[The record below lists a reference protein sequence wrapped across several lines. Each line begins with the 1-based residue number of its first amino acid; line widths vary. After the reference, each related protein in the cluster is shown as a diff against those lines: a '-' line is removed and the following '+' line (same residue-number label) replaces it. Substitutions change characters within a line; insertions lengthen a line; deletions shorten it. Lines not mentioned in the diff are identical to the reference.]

1 MMSPPKRTALVT
13 GATGFIG
20 SHLSR
25 HLHVEGWNVAV
36 VTRGETDISV
46 LGDFADR
53 LDMHRHDGTT
63 EGMSAIMNTA
73 RPDVVF
79 HLASLF
85 LSDHRPDQVDPL
97 IRSNILFGTQL
108 LEAMTGAGVRLLVN
122 TGTGW
127 QHFKQRQYDPVN
139 LYAATKQAFEDI
151 LRYYVESRSV
161 QAITLKLFDTYGPGD
176 RRRKIFTLLRE
187 ASGRDESLAMSP
199 GEQQIDL
206 VYIDDVLSAFLEA
219 AKRLL
224 AGEAGKHESYVV
236 TSGAPIVLRDLV
248 DTYLRVTGRH
258 VTVRWGGKPYRHR
271 EVMSPWNTGKPLP
284 GWRPTVALEEGIL
297 RMESPGGGSRS

>member
-1 MMSPPKRTALVT
+1 MPLPKRKALLS

-25 HLHVEGWNVAV
+25 HLLGEDWDVAI
-36 VTRGETDISV
+36 VTRVESDISV
-46 LGDFADR
+46 LGDLAGR
-53 LDMHRHDGTT
+53 IAVHRHDGTL
-63 EGMSAIMNTA
+63 EGMSAIMDTA

-85 LSDHRPDQVDPL
+85 LSDHRADQVEPL

-127 QHFKQRQYDPVN
+127 QHYGNRQYDPVN
-139 LYAATKQAFEDI
+139 LYAATKQAFEDV
-151 LRYYVESRSV
+151 LRYYVEAVSV
-161 QAITLKLFDTYGPGD
+161 RAITLKIFDTYGPGD
-176 RRRKIFTLLRE
+176 RRRKIFSLLRE
-187 ASGRDESLAMSP
+187 ASERNEPLVMSP

-206 VYIDDVLSAFLEA
+206 VYIDDVLCAFIEA
-219 AKRLL
+219 ANLL
-224 AGEAGKHESYVV
+224 LSDKVEGHESYIV

-248 DTYLRVTGRH
+248 DTYIRITGRH
-258 VTVRWGGKPYRHR
+258 LTVRWGGRPYRTR
-271 EVMSPWNTGKPLP
+271 EVMLPWSAGKPLP
-284 GWRPTVALEEGIL
+284 GWRPNIGLEEGIQ
-297 RMESPGGGSRS
+297 RMEQAGQGIR

>member
-1 MMSPPKRTALVT
+1 MRTALVT

-25 HLHVEGWNVAV
+25 RLLAEGWNVEI
-36 VTRGETDISV
+36 VTRCGTDISI
-46 LGDFADR
+46 LGDFPDR
-53 LDMHRHDGTT
+53 VTVHRHDGTT
-63 EGMSAIMNTA
+63 EGMSEIMDTA

-85 LSDHRPDQVDPL
+85 LSDHRAEQVEPL

-108 LEAMTGAGVRLLVN
+108 LEAMTNAGVRLLVN

-127 QHFKQRQYDPVN
+127 QHFKHRHYDPVN
-139 LYAATKQAFEDI
+139 LYAATKQAFEGI

-161 QAITLKLFDTYGPGD
+161 QSITLKLFDTYGPGD

-187 ASGRDESLAMSP
+187 ASGRNESLAMSP

-206 VYIDDVLSAFLEA
+206 VYIDDVLSAFADA
-219 AKRLL
+219 AGRLL
-224 AGEAGKHESYVV
+224 AGEVGGHESYVV

-258 VTVRWGGKPYRHR
+258 VVVHWGGKPYRHR

-284 GWRPTVALEEGIL
+284 GWRPTVGLEEGIR
-297 RMESPGGGSRS
+297 RMESPGEGSRN